1 MSNNDF
7 LKKYSLKIKSLNPSV
22 STGMDDWNI
31 LEKRMDHLDRQ
42 RKRRYVFFFIL
53 LGLVFIL
60 GGNYLYEIYSSNSKN
75 ADTSN
80 AVAETI
86 QNNKDKT
93 INSASELTDHLP
105 SNVETTEN
113 AQPDTFVKIK
123 EVSGGALNKDVKYTL
138 KRNIH
143 KKLRKV
149 NLTLLTYDNTVLA
162 EKDMS
167 TKDDQIKEK
176 SLFDN
181 LSGGENIKLFDNNE
195 VKNQAQVENDISKF
209 NYSFITVDALKSQD
223 LKIMKRKN
231 EVNIVFP
238 PVIAT
243 PVKKIKYFVKID
255 GGPIYN
261 LNSMTTDMS
270 GPLIF
275 TSHEVSKNMG
285 FQNSFHF
292 QLAPNDKWK
301 FNIGI
306 NRSQFTHHGSHTAS
320 LRLMDGIC
328 LNPGSNDPKEYVFSY
343 VVTNGRSS
351 STVNL
356 RLSEENPGSPLDS
369 TDVFKIDMSMHKKT
383 VSWSIP
389 ITIERELFSTRDWS
403 VFAKGGLNFG
413 FSSYSNETITHFSE
427 SCANLCFNHGFS
439 PSVSN
444 QKSNQLNTGIILGT
458 SVEWHLS
465 PKISL
470 VFNPEINTRIQMS
483 QENHNNSNK
492 WGINLGALYRIK

>member
-22 STGMDDWNI
+22 STGMDDWNR

-60 GGNYLYEIYSSNSKN
+60 GCNYLYEIYSSNSKN

-138 KRNIH
+138 KRNML

-162 EKDMS
+162 EKHMS

-238 PVIAT
+238 PVIST

-328 LNPGSNDPKEYVFSY
+328 LNPSSNDPKEYVFSY

-427 SCANLCFNHGFS
+427 SCANLCFNHGFT

-470 VFNPEINTRIQMS
+470 VFNPEINTRIQES
-483 QENHNNSNK
+483 QENHNISNK
-492 WGINLGALYRIK
+492 LGINLGALYRIK

>member
-42 RKRRYVFFFIL
+42 RKRRNVFFFIL

-93 INSASELTDHLP
+93 INSASELSDHLP
-105 SNVETTEN
+105 SNVETIEN
-113 AQPDTFVKIK
+113 AQPNTFVKIK
-123 EVSGGALNKDVKYTL
+123 EVSGGVLNKDVKYIL
-138 KRNIH
+138 KRSMH
-143 KKLRKV
+143 KKLPKV
-149 NLTLLTYDNTVLA
+149 NHTLQAYDNTVLA
-162 EKDMS
+162 EKDIS

-181 LSGGENIKLFDNNE
+181 LYGGENIKFFDNND
-195 VKNQAQVENDISKF
+195 VTKQASDENDISKLNF
-209 NYSFITVDALKSQD
+209 SFISIDALKSQD
-223 LKIMKRKN
+223 VKIMKRKN

-243 PVKKIKYFVKID
+243 PVNKMKYFVKID

-261 LNSMTTDMS
+261 LNTMTTDMS

-292 QLAPNDKWK
+292 QLAVNDKWK
-301 FNIGI
+301 INAGI
-306 NRSQFTHHGSHTAS
+306 TRSQFMHHGSHSAS

-351 STVNL
+351 SVVNL

-369 TDVFKIDMSMHKKT
+369 TDVFKIDMGMHKKT
-383 VSWSIP
+383 VSWLIP
-389 ITIERELFSTRDWS
+389 ITIERELFSTGDWS

-413 FSSYSNETITHFSE
+413 VSSFSNGTITHFSE
-427 SCANLCFNHGFS
+427 SCANLCFNHGFT

-483 QENHNNSNK
+483 QEDHNNSSK

>member
-22 STGMDDWNI
+22 STGMDDWNR

-60 GGNYLYEIYSSNSKN
+60 GCNYLYEIYSSNSKN

-138 KRNIH
+138 KRNML

-181 LSGGENIKLFDNNE
+181 LSGGENIKLFD
-195 VKNQAQVENDISKF
+195 K
-209 NYSFITVDALKSQD
+209 
-223 LKIMKRKN
+223 
-231 EVNIVFP
+231 
-238 PVIAT
+238 
-243 PVKKIKYFVKID
+243 
-255 GGPIYN
+255 
-261 LNSMTTDMS
+261 
-270 GPLIF
+270 
-275 TSHEVSKNMG
+275 
-285 FQNSFHF
+285 
-292 QLAPNDKWK
+292 
-301 FNIGI
+301 
-306 NRSQFTHHGSHTAS
+306 
-320 LRLMDGIC
+320 
-328 LNPGSNDPKEYVFSY
+328 
-343 VVTNGRSS
+343 
-351 STVNL
+351 
-356 RLSEENPGSPLDS
+356 
-369 TDVFKIDMSMHKKT
+369 
-383 VSWSIP
+383 
-389 ITIERELFSTRDWS
+389 
-403 VFAKGGLNFG
+403 
-413 FSSYSNETITHFSE
+413 
-427 SCANLCFNHGFS
+427 
-439 PSVSN
+439 
-444 QKSNQLNTGIILGT
+444 
-458 SVEWHLS
+458 
-465 PKISL
+465 
-470 VFNPEINTRIQMS
+470 
-483 QENHNNSNK
+483 
-492 WGINLGALYRIK
+492 